1 MFFGVEYN
9 QSGNPWHFQNIQA
22 METGRIF
29 FNKIWHC
36 YFKKNLWLEE
46 GGLRTAPLAFD
57 NILVE
62 KISKVTI
69 F

>member
-1 MFFGVEYN
+1 MKIIIHNFIIITIFVEKMFFGVEYN

-46 GGLRTAPLAFD
+46 GD
-57 NILVE
+57 
-62 KISKVTI
+62 
-69 F
+69 

>member
-46 GGLRTAPLAFD
+46 GD
-57 NILVE
+57 
-62 KISKVTI
+62 
-69 F
+69 